1 MSPKAY
7 ESDKMRLISDKIRVT
22 VPDETAYDSTRN
34 FGETHTAMN
43 NQSYFSRRKAAAQP
57 KPVPVAFDPGALA
70 YEDVVSLATRLSNRG
85 YLELA
90 KSFLE
95 FANSPTGLAA
105 FNGEDSRGR
114 KRRTDEALLTDKIAG
129 IPYVVAATML
139 LKSKTLKRAD
149 VDQAVL
155 FLVNGLEKD
164 REMDDDPPVFTD

>member
-1 MSPKAY
+1 MPKSSRA
-7 ESDKMRLISDKIRVT
+7 SDKIRSISDKIRVT
-22 VPDETAYDSTRN
+22 DFDETAYDSARN
-34 FGETHTAMN
+34 FGESHTAMN

-57 KPVPVAFDPGALA
+57 KLVPLAFDPGALA
-70 YEDVVSLATRLSNRG
+70 YEDLVSLATRLSNRG

-95 FANSPTGLAA
+95 FANSPRGLAA
-105 FNGEDSRGR
+105 FNYERSKGR
-114 KRRTDEALLTDKIAG
+114 KLRMDAALLTDKIAG

-149 VDQAVL
+149 IDQAVL

-164 REMDDDPPVFTD
+164 REEDDDPPVFTD